1 MWKRKKRRMIIKTIT
16 FVIVVIIAVVHY
28 NDEMD
33 LLDPIGLQGGHRKL
47 SKITTN
53 RTNPSLP
60 VKWPHQLHATIGPKL
75 EDLLRFHYILCMH
88 HLEEVVEPYQFCAV
102 RNKQTY
108 FMTNPRIIGGSATK
122 KLYQQQSVC
131 NNEGGT
137 LERHDEVFV
146 QWDDLSGNSI
156 YLLFQGNESIAIQ
169 LAIDE
174 FQCNRV
180 PAMIPSDSNQINQ

>member
-33 LLDPIGLQGGHRKL
+33 LIGLQGGNRNL

-53 RTNPSLP
+53 RTNPSIP

-102 RNKQTY
+102 RHKQTY
-108 FMTNPRIIGGSATK
+108 FMSNPRIIGGSATK

-131 NNEGGT
+131 NNEGDVT
-137 LERHDEVFV
+137 ERHDEVFV

-174 FQCNRV
+174 FHCNSV
-180 PAMIPSDSNQINQ
+180 PTIVASDNNQINQ

>member
-1 MWKRKKRRMIIKTIT
+1 MWKRKKRKMMIKTIA
-16 FVIVVIIAVVHY
+16 FVIVVIIAVIHY

-33 LLDPIGLQGGHRKL
+33 LEYPLGPPRKL

-53 RTNPSLP
+53 RTNPSLLI
-60 VKWPHQLHATIGPKL
+60 KFPHQLHATIGPKL

-88 HLEEVVEPYQFCAV
+88 HLEEVEQPYQFCAV
-102 RNKQTY
+102 KNRQTY
-108 FMTNPRIIGGSATK
+108 FMSNPKIIGGSATK

-131 NNEGGT
+131 GGGEIT
-137 LERHDEVFV
+137 TTERHDEVFV
-146 QWDDLSGNSI
+146 QWEDLSGNSI

-174 FQCNRV
+174 FHCNSV
-180 PAMIPSDSNQINQ
+180 PTIVASDNNQINQ